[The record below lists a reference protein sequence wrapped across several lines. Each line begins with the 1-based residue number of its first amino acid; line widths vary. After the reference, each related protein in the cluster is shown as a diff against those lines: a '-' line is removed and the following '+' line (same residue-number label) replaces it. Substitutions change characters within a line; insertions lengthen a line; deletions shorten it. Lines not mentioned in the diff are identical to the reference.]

1 MVMRQSSHDD
11 LQHPRR
17 NLGNRYR
24 SQAQK
29 FVRLAKI
36 DPERK
41 AANMQWAEQ
50 NARQAL
56 LHDFTDERNW
66 RCLADIKLQLKDND
80 GLGIV
85 LEDVFTVLGRDT
97 EQFEKLKNLN
107 YLEFGLELLEAAFVR
122 DPLTPEAWWDALI
135 ERGGGDEES
144 DAVLIEIAEFAD
156 RCRDL
161 DFRDQRANI
170 VYARRIEILR
180 LQGFEDLFIE
190 LSRHLLAHRPSNHE
204 LWMQLGRLHERRQEI
219 DSAWSC
225 YDHVQTLMPHLRVRD
240 EFLNRLTERMEGEEQ
255 TPWSG
260 PKLEHRTAFL
270 EQMEQLNERVR
281 VDSTDARIN
290 QEEVEEPQELDKD
303 ERRLLMLLESDNVS
317 EAFFLARRL
326 VASGE
331 DWAVT
336 YLDQCRERM

>member
-1 MVMRQSSHDD
+1 MRQSSHDD

-56 LHDFTDERNW
+56 LHDFKDERNW

>member
-1 MVMRQSSHDD
+1 MVMRQSAHDD

-24 SQAQK
+24 TQAQK
-29 FVRLAKI
+29 FVRLAKA

-41 AANMQWAEQ
+41 ESNMQWAEQ

-66 RCLADIKLQLKDND
+66 RCLADIKVQIKDNE

-97 EQFEKLKNLN
+97 EQFEKLKDLN
-107 YLEFGLELLEAAFVR
+107 YLEYGLELLEAAFQR
-122 DPLTPEAWWDALI
+122 DPLTSENWWQALV
-135 ERGGGDEES
+135 ERGGGDDQS

-170 VYARRIEILR
+170 VYGRRIEHLR

-190 LSRHLLAHRPSNHE
+190 LSRHLLAHRPANHE
-204 LWMQLGRLHERRQEI
+204 LWMQLGRLHERREEI

-225 YDHVQTLMPHLRVRD
+225 YDHVQTLMPHLVVRD
-240 EFLNRLTERMEGEEQ
+240 EFLNRLTERMDGGEK

-270 EQMEQLNERVR
+270 QQMEQLNQRVR
-281 VDSTDARIN
+281 
-290 QEEVEEPQELDKD
+290 QEIAESVVIESEDEEKEVIHSD
-303 ERRLLMLLESDNVS
+303 ETKLNSLIESNNIS

-331 DWAVT
+331 EWAEV
-336 YLDQCRERM
+336 YLETCRELM

>member
-1 MVMRQSSHDD
+1 MVMRQSTHDD

-24 SQAQK
+24 TQAQK
-29 FVRLAKI
+29 FVRLAKA

-41 AANMQWAEQ
+41 ESNMQWAEQ

-66 RCLADIKLQLKDND
+66 RCLADIKLQIKDNE
-80 GLGIV
+80 GLGLV

-97 EQFEKLKNLN
+97 EQFEKLKDLN
-107 YLEFGLELLEAAFVR
+107 YLEYGLELLEAAFQR
-122 DPLTPEAWWDALI
+122 DPLTPENWWQALV
-135 ERGGGDEES
+135 ERGGGDDES

-170 VYARRIEILR
+170 VYGRRIEHLR

-190 LSRHLLAHRPSNHE
+190 LSRHLLAHRPANHE
-204 LWMQLGRLHERRQEI
+204 LWMQLGRLHERREEI

-225 YDHVQTLMPHLRVRD
+225 YDHVQTLMPHLLVRD
-240 EFLNRLTERMEGEEQ
+240 EFLNRLTERMDGGEK

-270 EQMEQLNERVR
+270 EQMEQLNQRVR
-281 VDSTDARIN
+281 
-290 QEEVEEPQELDKD
+290 QEIAESVVIESEDEEKEVIHSDKTK
-303 ERRLLMLLESDNVS
+303 LNSLIESNNIS

-331 DWAVT
+331 EWAEV
-336 YLDQCRERM
+336 YLETCRELM

>member
-1 MVMRQSSHDD
+1 MVMRQSARDD

-24 SQAQK
+24 TQAQK
-29 FVRLAKI
+29 FVRLAKA
-36 DPERK
+36 DPERMDS
-41 AANMQWAEQ
+41 NMQWAEQ

-66 RCLADIKLQLKDND
+66 RCLADIKVRLKDNT

-97 EQFEKLKNLN
+97 EQFEKLKDLD
-107 YLEFGLELLEAAFVR
+107 YLEFGVELLEAALGR
-122 DPLTPEAWWDALI
+122 DPLTPEAWWESLVQ
-135 ERGGGDEES
+135 RGGGDEHS

-170 VYARRIEILR
+170 VYGRRIELLR

-190 LSRHLLAHRPSNHE
+190 LSRHLLAHRPINHE
-204 LWMQLGRLHERRQEI
+204 LWMQLGRLHERRKEI

-225 YDHVQTLMPHLRVRD
+225 YDHVQTLMPHLLVRD
-240 EFLNRLTERMEGEEQ
+240 EFLNRLTKRMDGDEQ

-260 PKLEHRTAFL
+260 PKLEHRTGFL
-270 EQMEQLNERVR
+270 EQMEELNK
-281 VDSTDARIN
+281 RIRHEN
-290 QEEVEEPQELDKD
+290 VVTEIVQSQEEEVLELNND
-303 ERRLLMLLESDNVS
+303 EKKLMSLLEAGNVS
-317 EAFFLARRL
+317 EAFFMSRRL

-331 DWAVT
+331 DWAKE
-336 YLDQCRERM
+336 YLERCRTQM

>member
-24 SQAQK
+24 TQAQK
-29 FVRLAKI
+29 FVRLAKA

-41 AANMQWAEQ
+41 ESNMQWAEQ

-66 RCLADIKLQLKDND
+66 RCLADIKVLIKDND

-97 EQFEKLKNLN
+97 EQFEKLKDLN
-107 YLEFGLELLEAAFVR
+107 YLEYGLELLEAAFQR
-122 DPLTPEAWWDALI
+122 DPLTPENWWQALV
-135 ERGGGDEES
+135 ERGGGDDQS

-170 VYARRIEILR
+170 VYGRRIEHLR

-190 LSRHLLAHRPSNHE
+190 LSRHLLAHRPANHE
-204 LWMQLGRLHERRQEI
+204 LWMRLGRLHERREEI

-225 YDHVQTLMPHLRVRD
+225 YDHVQTLMPHLLVRD
-240 EFLNRLTERMEGEEQ
+240 EFLNRLTERMDGAEK

-270 EQMEQLNERVR
+270 EQMEQLNLRVR
-281 VDSTDARIN
+281 QDVDEPVVIESED
-290 QEEVEEPQELDKD
+290 EEKEVIHSD
-303 ERRLLMLLESDNVS
+303 EAKIKLLIQSNNIS

-331 DWAVT
+331 GWAET
-336 YLDQCRERM
+336 YLEECRTLM

>member
-1 MVMRQSSHDD
+1 MVMRQSAHDD

-24 SQAQK
+24 TQAQK
-29 FVRLAKI
+29 FVRLAKA

-41 AANMQWAEQ
+41 ESNMQWAEQ

-66 RCLADIKLQLKDND
+66 RCLADIKVQIKDNE

-97 EQFEKLKNLN
+97 EQFEKLKDLN
-107 YLEFGLELLEAAFVR
+107 YLEYGLELLEAAFQR
-122 DPLTPEAWWDALI
+122 DPLTPENWWQALV
-135 ERGGGDEES
+135 ERGGGDDQS

-170 VYARRIEILR
+170 VYGRRIEHLR

-190 LSRHLLAHRPSNHE
+190 LSRHLLAHRPANHE
-204 LWMQLGRLHERRQEI
+204 LWMQLGRLHERREEI

-225 YDHVQTLMPHLRVRD
+225 YDHVQTLMPHLVVRD
-240 EFLNRLTERMEGEEQ
+240 EFLNRLTERMDGGEK

-270 EQMEQLNERVR
+270 QQMEQLNQRVR
-281 VDSTDARIN
+281 QEIAESVVIESEDED
-290 QEEVEEPQELDKD
+290 EEVIHSD
-303 ERRLLMLLESDNVS
+303 ETKLNSLIESNNIS

-331 DWAVT
+331 EWAEV
-336 YLDQCRERM
+336 YLETCRELM

>member
-1 MVMRQSSHDD
+1 
-11 LQHPRR
+11 
-17 NLGNRYR
+17 
-24 SQAQK
+24 
-29 FVRLAKI
+29 
-36 DPERK
+36 
-41 AANMQWAEQ
+41 MQWAEQ

-66 RCLADIKLQLKDND
+66 RCLADIKVGLKDND

-85 LEDVFTVLGRDT
+85 LEDVFIVLGRDT
-97 EQFEKLKNLN
+97 EQFEKLKNLD
-107 YLEFGLELLEAAFVR
+107 YLEFGLELLEAAFAR
-122 DPLTPEAWWDALI
+122 DPLTPDAWWEALVH
-135 ERGGGDEES
+135 RGGGDEQS
-144 DAVLIEIAEFAD
+144 DTVLLEIAEFAD

-170 VYARRIEILR
+170 VYGRRIEHLR

-190 LSRHLLAHRPSNHE
+190 LSRHLLAHRPVNHE
-204 LWMQLGRLHERRQEI
+204 LWMQLGRLHERRQEV

-225 YDHVQTLMPHLRVRD
+225 YDHVQTMMPHLLVRD
-240 EFLNRLTERMEGEEQ
+240 EFLNRLTERMDGSEK

-270 EQMEQLNERVR
+270 KQMEQLNERVR
-281 VDSTDARIN
+281 QDSIEHETSIESEMGI
-290 QEEVEEPQELDKD
+290 EEDYPDKI
-303 ERRLLMLLESDNVS
+303 RLITLIESENIS

-331 DWAVT
+331 EWAEE
-336 YLDQCRERM
+336 YLEQCRSLM

>member
-1 MVMRQSSHDD
+1 MRQSAHDD

-24 SQAQK
+24 TQAQK
-29 FVRLAKI
+29 FVRLAKA

-41 AANMQWAEQ
+41 ESNMQWAEQ

-66 RCLADIKLQLKDND
+66 RCLADIKVQIKDNE

-97 EQFEKLKNLN
+97 EQFEKLKDLN
-107 YLEFGLELLEAAFVR
+107 YLEYGLELLEAAFQR
-122 DPLTPEAWWDALI
+122 DPLTSENWWQALV
-135 ERGGGDEES
+135 ERGGGDDQS

-170 VYARRIEILR
+170 VYGRRIEHLR

-190 LSRHLLAHRPSNHE
+190 LSRHLLAHRPANHE
-204 LWMQLGRLHERRQEI
+204 LWMQLGRLHERREEI

-225 YDHVQTLMPHLRVRD
+225 YDHVQTLMPHLVVRD
-240 EFLNRLTERMEGEEQ
+240 EFLNRLTERMDGGEK

-270 EQMEQLNERVR
+270 QQMEQLNQRVR
-281 VDSTDARIN
+281 QDIDEPVVIESKD
-290 QEEVEEPQELDKD
+290 EEEEPIPSD
-303 ERRLLMLLESDNVS
+303 ETKLNSLIESNNIS

-331 DWAVT
+331 EWAEV
-336 YLDQCRERM
+336 YLEKCRELM